1 MVVRCGRSTLFY
13 SNFKKPSSVQ
23 AWFLERRDD
32 GQLSD
37 CIVPIEMIA
46 I

>member
-1 MVVRCGRSTLFY
+1 MVVRRGCRTLFY
-13 SNFKKPSSVQ
+13 SNLKKPSSVQ

-32 GQLSD
+32 CEVFD
-37 CIVPIEMIA
+37 RIVPTEMIA

>member
-1 MVVRCGRSTLFY
+1 MFVRRCRGTLFY

-32 GQLSD
+32 CQVSD
-37 CIVPIEMIA
+37 RIVPVEMIA